1 MDKRR
6 ENGNKMKQRFK
17 TFSKSKPPQARGASS
32 SKNQNISRVEPL
44 NKKSDAQDYLDQ
56 NRMFCEKLS
65 QISTKNKAMIRETL
79 LEDSRKGNFIRIY
92 PSKNS
97 DFYDQYFVTPRVSN
111 KVLHKFLYSDELV
124 IWEVPRNFAFSSY
137 NQNAYTLTNKQS
149 ESLMKK
155 VKKTSRSSTKGEST
169 FDYSNM
175 VSKNSDVHNDSTG
188 FSAAAKLPKVKSSKA
203 PAHPPVIK
211 LSSGIST
218 TLPLNQLVD
227 NESQNTE
234 KLMITGDDVLIE
246 YVARL
251 MIAIK
256 SIKEKLLRQSW
267 KHCID
272 KFI

>member
-1 MDKRR
+1 
-6 ENGNKMKQRFK
+6 
-17 TFSKSKPPQARGASS
+17 
-32 SKNQNISRVEPL
+32 
-44 NKKSDAQDYLDQ
+44 
-56 NRMFCEKLS
+56 
-65 QISTKNKAMIRETL
+65 MIRDTL

-97 DFYDQYFVTPRVSN
+97 DFYDQYFVTPRISN
-111 KVLHKFLYSDELV
+111 KVLHKFLYSDELI

-155 VKKTSRSSTKGEST
+155 NKKTNRSSTTGEAT

-175 VSKNSDVHNDSTG
+175 VSKNSEVHSESTG
-188 FSAAAKLPKVKSSKA
+188 FSAAAKLPKVKSSKM
-203 PAHPPVIK
+203 PSTDSVNK
-211 LSSGIST
+211 LGSGLSST
-218 TLPLNQLVD
+218 PPLNQLAD